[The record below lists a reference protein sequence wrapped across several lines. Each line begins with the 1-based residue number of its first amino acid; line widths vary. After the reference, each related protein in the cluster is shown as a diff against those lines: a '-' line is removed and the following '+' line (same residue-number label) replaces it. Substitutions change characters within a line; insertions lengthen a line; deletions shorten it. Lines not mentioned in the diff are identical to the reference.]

1 VSCVEVRENLGELA
15 LGLLPPDE
23 ARQVKR
29 HLESCPGC
37 EKEWAE
43 LREGV
48 ASVALSLPVAEPSGD
63 LEHRVVDGVRAAAG
77 KGRRRPV
84 MRRGARLTAV
94 AALAAALVAGGALQ
108 WGFAQRHHAESLRSK
123 IDRVLQEQTNLA
135 SLVAVLQNEFRGN
148 GTLYQASLFPGAGHQ
163 AAGTA
168 LIFSAPKSSGFV
180 LVHVESA
187 LDPKAAPYTVG
198 LVGAGGRRLEVGTL
212 AKTNNGDYVLYT
224 PNIPQDLVHSD
235 SVELS
240 HVVTLT
246 VVDRFGT
253 PVVNGT
259 VHPYVETPPTP

>member
-1 VSCVEVRENLGELA
+1 MSCVDVRESLAELA

-23 ARQVKR
+23 AGKVER

-48 ASVALSLPVAEPSGD
+48 ESVATSLPPSEPSRD
-63 LEHRVVDGVRAAAG
+63 LEDRVVDAVRGAAG

-84 MRRGARLTAV
+84 VRRGARLMAV

-108 WGFAQRHHAESLRSK
+108 WGFAQRHHAESLRSR

-135 SLVAVLQNEFRGN
+135 GLVSLLRNEFRGN
-148 GTLYQASLFPGAGHQ
+148 GTLYEANLFPGTGHQ

-168 LIFSAPKSSGFV
+168 LIFSAPKNTGFV

-187 LDPKAAPYTVG
+187 LDPKGAPYTVG
-198 LVGAGGRRLEVGTL
+198 LVGSGGRPLEVGTL

-224 PNIPQDLVHSD
+224 PNIPRDLVHSD

-240 HVVTLT
+240 HAVSLT
-246 VVDRFGT
+246 VIDRFGT

-259 VHPYVETPPTP
+259 IHPFAETPPTP